1 MRAGGVFSRHPS
13 GEGWL
18 TDESAELKRGLSGDT
33 QNESRK
39 GGAWVGDDDQ
49 MVVVQTSWGLKGKK
63 RPDLSVLALRG
74 GMGLRGR
81 YRNWFGSA

>member
-1 MRAGGVFSRHPS
+1 MSAGGVFSRPPS
-13 GEGWL
+13 GEGQL

-49 MVVVQTSWGLKGKK
+49 TVVVQISWGLKGKK
-63 RPDLSVLALRG
+63 RPDLYVLALPG
-74 GMGLRGR
+74 EWG
-81 YRNWFGSA
+81 